1 MNKQTLAIDT
11 PFQKSDAYGALSMP
25 VYHTCAYEFA
35 DATVM
40 ADAFCGRIEE
50 PDYSRVMNPTVTF
63 LEQKVKAITG
73 AERVTA
79 LSSGMAAISNT
90 LLSLVEAGRNVVTS
104 RHMFG
109 NTFSLLT
116 NTLPRLGV
124 KAHLCDLTNLDE
136 VEKAVDDDTCCI
148 FLETITNPQLEVA
161 DLPALA
167 RIAHSHGIPLVA
179 DTTVIPFT
187 EFSAKALGV
196 DIEVVSTTKY
206 LSGGATTIGGMVI
219 DYGGHLEF
227 ARRLHDEMLFNLGA
241 YMTPHVAYMQNL
253 GLENLKARYTMQSA
267 NTIEL
272 AERLKTLP
280 GIRAVN
286 YVGLPDNRFHE
297 IAMRQFGGTAGCMFT
312 IDLDSKVACFRFINR
327 LKLIRRATNLFDNR
341 TLAIHPAST
350 IFGPFSDEQRRAMD
364 VLDTTI
370 RISVGLESVD
380 DLFEDFRQALDEG

>member
-219 DYGGHLEF
+219 DYGGHPEF
-227 ARRLHDEMLFNLGA
+227 ARRLHDEMLFNLGT